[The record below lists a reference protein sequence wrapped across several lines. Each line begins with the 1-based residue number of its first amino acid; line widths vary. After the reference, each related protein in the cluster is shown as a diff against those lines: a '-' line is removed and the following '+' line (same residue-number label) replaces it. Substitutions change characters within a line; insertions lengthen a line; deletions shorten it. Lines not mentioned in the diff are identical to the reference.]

1 MPPQSNSA
9 VVDDEYGLEPAKPA
23 AAGVT
28 DDKYGL
34 EPAGKSDK
42 PAFSP
47 GSFQQRKGGPVLNAN
62 TTGIQDQSKK
72 EVTQNLKADATGGAR
87 VGPGPTPG
95 RVASEAGLGAASGFS
110 GMPESSTPLK
120 DFGTGLKSQQD
131 ELLQHPVKT
140 IAKNALFGPAPQL
153 YEMGKGLV
161 ESGGEIGSGVI
172 HADPEKVAHG
182 GGRLV
187 GQLAQLGVLKES
199 PEAAGNESS
208 VGKVAAKVARDP
220 NTGELKPGAVT
231 AGKVGG
237 GIVGGVV
244 GGAGGSELLGT
255 TTHPH
260 SLPGAVYGAVQG
272 ATAGAALG
280 PTVLEKMIPPRPIY
294 PGAPLPKYEDFAE
307 NHAEDLTKRGKEQ
320 ARIDKTNE
328 GKLKEAEETRQRDLA
343 DRGKLEMQDAT
354 EQSAAIRRQ
363 RAEETKTAATGGPKN
378 SPVLPGGKIVGPEA
392 DPLNVKTTYQSYD
405 RPKLVEMA
413 RKGDRNAFE
422 ELVRNP
428 AGTDL
433 TQFKYQYGY
442 GAPGNPVYQS
452 TPFRNYD
459 YKGNLEAPKRPLL
472 LGKAPVPAGAP
483 ETASTAPLNFEQTIK
498 VPSEAPIA
506 PMKPPVTE
514 NVPRETIQ
522 PMEKLVGETPEG
534 GCGAPTILTRHER
547 AGFYPHG
554 ADE

>member
-1 MPPQSNSA
+1 
-9 VVDDEYGLEPAKPA
+9 
-23 AAGVT
+23 
-28 DDKYGL
+28 
-34 EPAGKSDK
+34 
-42 PAFSP
+42 
-47 GSFQQRKGGPVLNAN
+47 
-62 TTGIQDQSKK
+62 
-72 EVTQNLKADATGGAR
+72 
-87 VGPGPTPG
+87 
-95 RVASEAGLGAASGFS
+95 
-110 GMPESSTPLK
+110 
-120 DFGTGLKSQQD
+120 
-131 ELLQHPVKT
+131 
-140 IAKNALFGPAPQL
+140 
-153 YEMGKGLV
+153 MGKGLV

-260 SLPGAVYGAVQG
+260 SLPGAAYGAIQG

-307 NHAEDLTKRGKEQ
+307 NHAEDLSKRGKEQ

-363 RAEETKTAATGGPKN
+363 NAADAKVKAMKPPEPKIAI
-378 SPVLPGGKIVGPEA
+378 PGGEPTESEGRPATWEDSVVKTLAPLGDPDAIAQTRNRMKGP
-392 DPLNVKTTYQSYD
+392 DPLNPGRAPLKYSTVETTPRSITKVGPNGEVAEVPVTPRAGGEPSGVPVLQPPVTAPTPS
-405 RPKLVEMA
+405 A
-413 RKGDRNAFE
+413 T
-422 ELVRNP
+422 VR
-428 AGTDL
+428 
-433 TQFKYQYGY
+433 
-442 GAPGNPVYQS
+442 
-452 TPFRNYD
+452 
-459 YKGNLEAPKRPLL
+459 RPLL
-472 LGKAPVPAGAP
+472 AGKPPA
-483 ETASTAPLNFEQTIK
+483 
-498 VPSEAPIA
+498 PSEPGTALWTLNGLFRSRLRDQLSP
-506 PMKPPVTE
+506 
-514 NVPRETIQ
+514 
-522 PMEKLVGETPEG
+522 
-534 GCGAPTILTRHER
+534 
-547 AGFYPHG
+547 
-554 ADE
+554 